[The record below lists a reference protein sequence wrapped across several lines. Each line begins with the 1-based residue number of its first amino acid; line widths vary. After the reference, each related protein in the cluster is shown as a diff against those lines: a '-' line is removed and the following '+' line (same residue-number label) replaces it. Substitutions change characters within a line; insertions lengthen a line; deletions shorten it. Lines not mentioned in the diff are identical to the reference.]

1 MVGEGQGRSW
11 AEDGELATEIELYG
25 DLVVAAS
32 ESESELTMPQIDRVL
47 GVDGAEVAEESG
59 GDAGTDGA
67 GATIHVDQAQ
77 PTHASG

>member
-1 MVGEGQGRSW
+1 MVGDDPRRSW

-47 GVDGAEVAEESG
+47 GIDGTEGDGTEGDGASVDG
-59 GDAGTDGA
+59 GA
-67 GATIHVDQAQ
+67 VDNAA
-77 PTHASG
+77 ASA